1 MAAQI
6 DELLDAWIS
15 TANVQTASGNAF
27 VYARKQSP
35 QRLLH
40 MPLDREVANLD
51 PAHQRFTANRSMRD
65 VEPSVIL
72 KVRDPRGHV
81 IANADDL

>member
-1 MAAQI
+1 MRSAIIGTFSQ
-6 DELLDAWIS
+6 L
-15 TANVQTASGNAF
+15 GNSFA
-27 VYARKQSP
+27 YARKQSP

-51 PAHQRFTANRSMRD
+51 PAHQLFTANRSMRD

-72 KVRDPRGHV
+72 KVRDPRGHP